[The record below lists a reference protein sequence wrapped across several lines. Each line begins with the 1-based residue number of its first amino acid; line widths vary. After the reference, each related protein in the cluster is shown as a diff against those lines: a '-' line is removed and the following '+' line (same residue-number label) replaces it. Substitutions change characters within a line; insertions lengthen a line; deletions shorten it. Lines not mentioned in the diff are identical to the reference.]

1 MKRRILIAMLL
12 FASAALAQSDPWA
25 ALRVFEGKWEGTVTG
40 KPGKQVSHREY
51 HFEYNDKF
59 LSQRD
64 DSVYQPQSSSDRSG
78 NRGDFGVF
86 SYDVIH
92 RGAYETMAEHFALLV
107 DGHQGSKVES
117 TKKLLALVQ
126 ETSGLGETPW
136 ADRDI
141 GVQVS
146 STIMCFPS
154 DWWSALGHAS
164 FCRCPP
170 QFPCSQA
177 HIRT

>member
-12 FASAALAQSDPWA
+12 FASAALAQSAPWA

-86 SYDVIH
+86 GYDVIQKKIVWRQFH
-92 RGAYETMAEHFALLV
+92 SEGFVNEYTLNSVSTDGKALEFVTYRIENFPGGRAKKSYRVISPNEIEETFY
-107 DGHQGSKVES
+107 
-117 TKKLLALVQ
+117 LA
-126 ETSGLGETPW
+126 
-136 ADRDI
+136 
-141 GVQVS
+141 
-146 STIMCFPS
+146 
-154 DWWSALGHAS
+154 
-164 FCRCPP
+164 PP
-170 QFPCSQA
+170 GKDFDVYTVA
-177 HIRT
+177 RLTRAK